1 MVRAYHTIDGYG
13 TYVIYTI
20 PIPGKYLGESTAYL
34 DLETRKVPCF
44 WHFPNGVPLNR
55 RWMAFIA
62 GVATGEVVKI
72 IEASASE
79 QAFLAGVR
87 TAVGTADTVIYLS
100 ANSFDEGILKGRY
113 TYARRGWADVPFYPV
128 MPGADELTWDRRRD
142 LGDLADVRERELD
155 SRYVSATYERD
166 PGLVLVHNLR
176 DVVQLVLAFG
186 EPDADCEAWC
196 RKVLT
201 DLDFA
206 GVELFGSESGYQG

>member
-1 MVRAYHTIDGYG
+1 MNRTYDTIDGHG

-20 PIPGKYLGESTAYL
+20 PIPGSYLSDVAYL

-44 WHFPNGVPLNR
+44 WHFPNGVPLSR

-62 GVATGEVVKI
+62 GVANKGEIKI

-79 QAFLAGVR
+79 MAFLTGVR
-87 TAVGTADTVIYLS
+87 KAIGTCDTVIYRS
-100 ANSFDEGILKGRY
+100 ANSFDEGVLKGRY
-113 TYARRGWADVPFYPV
+113 TYSRRGWADVPFYPV

-142 LGDLADVRERELD
+142 LGEVTAVRERELD
-155 SRYVSATYERD
+155 SRYVPATYERD
-166 PGLVLVHNLR
+166 PGLVLVHNFR
-176 DVVQLVLAFG
+176 DVVELVLAYG
-186 EPDADCEAWC
+186 EPDAECEVWC

-206 GVELFGSESGYQG
+206 GVEVFGPEPGADV